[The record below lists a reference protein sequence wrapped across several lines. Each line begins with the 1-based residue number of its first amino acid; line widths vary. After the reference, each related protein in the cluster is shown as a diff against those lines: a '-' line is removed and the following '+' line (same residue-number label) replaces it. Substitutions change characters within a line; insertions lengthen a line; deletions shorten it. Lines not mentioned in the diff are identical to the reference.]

1 MQGVQGVTQGVTRG
15 TGGTGGYKG
24 LQGTHG
30 VVYLL
35 ALSSAPPWP
44 ELRLEA
50 DCSRLRP
57 GLCLA
62 AARGSESV
70 SRMK

>member
-1 MQGVQGVTQGVTRG
+1 M
-15 TGGTGGYKG
+15 
-24 LQGTHG
+24 
-30 VVYLL
+30 YLL

>member
-1 MQGVQGVTQGVTRG
+1 MRSSCC
-15 TGGTGGYKG
+15 
-24 LQGTHG
+24 

-35 ALSSAPPWP
+35 ARSSVAPPPCP

-62 AARGSESV
+62 ARGSVSV